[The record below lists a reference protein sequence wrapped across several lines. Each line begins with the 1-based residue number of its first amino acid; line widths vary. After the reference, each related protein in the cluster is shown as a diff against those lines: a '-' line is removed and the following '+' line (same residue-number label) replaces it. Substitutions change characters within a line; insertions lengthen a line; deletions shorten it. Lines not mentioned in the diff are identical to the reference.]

1 MLHLSLSDADIHQ
14 VLKNNKVKIE
24 VFIMNY
30 SLIIDT
36 SMIVLATPSNHHR
49 KQIELVIM
57 STVAPSVMMFGHGT

>member
-1 MLHLSLSDADIHQ
+1 MLHLSLSDADLHQ
-14 VLKNNKVKIE
+14 VLRNNKVKIE

-49 KQIELVIM
+49 KQPELVIM
-57 STVAPSVMMFGHGT
+57 TTVAPSVMMFGHGT

>member
-1 MLHLSLSDADIHQ
+1 MLHLSLSDADLHQ
-14 VLKNNKVKIE
+14 VLKDNKVKIE

-49 KQIELVIM
+49 IAMGDI
-57 STVAPSVMMFGHGT
+57 HR

>member
-1 MLHLSLSDADIHQ
+1 VPILPLSDADIHQ
-14 VLKNNKVKIE
+14 VINNNKVKIK

-49 KQIELVIM
+49 IAMGDI
-57 STVAPSVMMFGHGT
+57 HR